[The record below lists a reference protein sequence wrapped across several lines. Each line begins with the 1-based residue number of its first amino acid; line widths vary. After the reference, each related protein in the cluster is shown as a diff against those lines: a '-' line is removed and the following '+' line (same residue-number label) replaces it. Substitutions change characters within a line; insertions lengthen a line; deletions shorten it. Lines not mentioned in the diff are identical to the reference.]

1 MIVYI
6 WLPFSVYMHSISNR
20 VLLFNIIMY
29 FVNKV
34 ASIYRSTTIDIPADT
49 ISKLNIP
56 KWLKD
61 NLGFAKQKKRRRKKN
76 PNNIF
81 GKFTVDNTNQLFRM
95 LSIAKDA
102 DKMVNAALSRGIDM
116 SFWLYT
122 VTTI

>member
-49 ISKLNIP
+49 ILKLNIP

-61 NLGFAKQKKRRRKKN
+61 NLGFATKKRRRKN
-76 PNNIF
+76 PN

-102 DKMVNAALSRGIDM
+102 DKMVTAAFFRGIHM
-116 SFWLYT
+116 SFWLYI

>member
-49 ISKLNIP
+49 ILKLNIP

-61 NLGFAKQKKRRRKKN
+61 NLGFAKKKKK
-76 PNNIF
+76 
-81 GKFTVDNTNQLFRM
+81 KKK
-95 LSIAKDA
+95 S
-102 DKMVNAALSRGIDM
+102 
-116 SFWLYT
+116 
-122 VTTI
+122 